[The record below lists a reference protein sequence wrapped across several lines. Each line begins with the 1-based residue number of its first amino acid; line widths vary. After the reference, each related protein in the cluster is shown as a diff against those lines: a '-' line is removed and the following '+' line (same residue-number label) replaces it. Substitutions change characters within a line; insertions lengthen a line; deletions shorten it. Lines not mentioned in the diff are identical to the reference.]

1 MSIRVRDYLLAVE
14 DAQLAR
20 LAAPRDPRGCSLE
33 GAAQLGLGE
42 VVRARECFLAGLHLD
57 PRSQFMQ
64 SGLKATR
71 QMLGDVSPELAED
84 PELEQ
89 VEEGDEDQEGANEVA
104 AARQLDEPCGDDT
117 LDMAEITS
125 PEGDKRE
132 QAEKTYEP
140 QEEEGGFDDDTESLR
155 EYDAEITREAS
166 QAESLPTDQE
176 TEHVEVEKLSVADS
190 ADESSHRVAEK
201 FASDAPST
209 TPQLLAVS
217 LHAESASSSRISSA
231 RSLATSSSRV
241 SGGLAVPGSDR
252 LSDDGS
258 HPLAATCLPGS
269 DRPGTTDSRSG
280 VGVSS
285 TKSVPTTTPGLLPQA
300 ILPGAVSRT
309 EYQEFIASALSGHSS
324 PSPSIRSRTTRV
336 TSRASAVRSRASL
349 RSRASIRSP
358 SPSSDVAAIASEAE
372 PPYGEPKRLNLRPWS
387 SRSDATIAEDHA
399 VKALQAAT
407 RSLAVRRGIPSFR
420 PPHGVSRSQ
429 PIGALLA
436 AVSDENDGLAVAV
449 RSARMLQVR
458 IAPWC

>member
-42 VVRARECFLAGLHLD
+42 VVRARECFLAGLQLD

-166 QAESLPTDQE
+166 QAESLPTDKE

-201 FASDAPST
+201 FASDAPATREHPEHAAEPVSVPSEQAPYDPG
-209 TPQLLAVS
+209 TPVNVEAAPPTSPPPRLPIWSGLSKAQ
-217 LHAESASSSRISSA
+217 ASFE
-231 RSLATSSSRV
+231 T
-241 SGGLAVPGSDR
+241 
-252 LSDDGS
+252 
-258 HPLAATCLPGS
+258 
-269 DRPGTTDSRSG
+269 RPGTSR
-280 VGVSS
+280 
-285 TKSVPTTTPGLLPQA
+285 P
-300 ILPGAVSRT
+300 
-309 EYQEFIASALSGHSS
+309 
-324 PSPSIRSRTTRV
+324 
-336 TSRASAVRSRASL
+336 
-349 RSRASIRSP
+349 
-358 SPSSDVAAIASEAE
+358 VAGSC
-372 PPYGEPKRLNLRPWS
+372 
-387 SRSDATIAEDHA
+387 
-399 VKALQAAT
+399 
-407 RSLAVRRGIPSFR
+407 
-420 PPHGVSRSQ
+420 
-429 PIGALLA
+429 
-436 AVSDENDGLAVAV
+436 VAD
-449 RSARMLQVR
+449 
-458 IAPWC
+458 CD